1 MGYSIAT
8 PIKSEKAKKEMMAF
22 LKLHYNPTLDTY
34 ARGPLIDRDISYDS
48 GPCRIGFDATTTSD
62 YMVSMCAWIALKVG
76 KTKCFPTKANPNTH
90 GPHKYIRYDGFQD
103 WVLQINANYREEYNA
118 YVQIDWVG
126 CLTLQPSQFS
136 RMTYASREIE
146 KVREELKRLDAL
158 WNKRNK

>member
-1 MGYSIAT
+1 MMGYSIAT

-22 LKLHYNPTLDTY
+22 LKLHYNHTLDPY
-34 ARGPLIDRDISYDS
+34 ARGPLDRDLSYDH
-48 GPCRIGFDATTTSD
+48 GPCRIGFDATGTSD

-76 KTKCFPTKANPNTH
+76 KTKYYPTKDNPKAA

-103 WVLQINANYREEYNA
+103 WVLHINANYREEYRA

-126 CLTLQPSQFS
+126 CLTVMPDVFT
-136 RMTYASREIE
+136 RMSYRQREIE
-146 KVREELKRLDAL
+146 KIREELKRLEAL